1 MLFIANNKPLYKTS
15 SNEKIGLGVN
25 SNSKQAHS
33 YSEKT
38 KITCGLLNCQSIANK
53 IDQLSFYLNNSNTDL
68 LFLTETWLNNQ
79 TLIFSDL
86 SLNSKYS
93 SILVNRES
101 RRGGGVALIYNKALK
116 IVKKFTGTVHGCEVI
131 VAEINTYKLILLYR
145 PPNLSISNSTKLFKF
160 LNNHIEDNTILLGD
174 FNLNNKD
181 IEWFRSYQKPNS
193 SIGLSFIDF
202 LGKYGLKLINSE
214 FTRNDQILDLCLSN
228 SDDLSY
234 TNTLPCSISSD
245 HLLVSFSII
254 CSKFKKSRIKPNKLY
269 LFDPKSTKILNYFL
283 SLSLNNNFYSVYNIH
298 EKNTLLT
305 KTISNFIECYIP
317 HALTNYGQIRP
328 KYPKA
333 LLGSIAQKRTLW
345 RLMKQDRERY
355 KPEYDSISL
364 HIRIQIRNFYAKK
377 ENQYL
382 SKDKLNIFK
391 YMKNFINKKSLEIP
405 TLVYNT
411 NIITHDT
418 NKAQIFAKL
427 FSKHYTPITNDSN
440 YSTSFNFNTNIPT
453 LTDIDF
459 DASTISEI
467 LRKLPNKNGTSPD
480 GISYRYLKNCW
491 FIISPYLSE
500 IFRASMDS
508 GSIPEIWKSSI
519 VVPIFKK
526 GERNNPENYR
536 PISLTCAICR
546 VIERIIVT
554 KIYEFLTRNKLI
566 SENQF
571 GFLRNRSTTLQLI
584 KTINDFSDAME
595 NKKNIDCIYLDFQK
609 AFDSVPH
616 DLLLFKLRLIGIGGK
631 LIQWISNFIT
641 NRKFTVKINE
651 SYSDDYHV
659 TSGVPQGSV
668 LGPVLFLIYINDL
681 PDIIP
686 VGISIKLFAD
696 DVKLYVTHK
705 SNQERKQLELA
716 LINISQWCKEWKIKI
731 APTKSFV
738 LHLGNNNPKHQYKL
752 DQNIIT
758 EVQSIRDLGILIDNK
773 LKFTEHISNIIKSA
787 YYRMRLLF
795 KYLKTRSIKIWK
807 SVYTSYI
814 RSLLEYSTVNW
825 SPNSKK
831 DINRLEK
838 CQKFYTK
845 IALKKCRLPYIRYQ
859 NRLTLFELPTLE
871 NRRKILDLVTIYK
884 IINGYT
890 CLDPKSLF
898 NFSERSSSRF
908 FKRIIHKHKLA
919 KTSHL
924 FIARASKLWNQ
935 LDKDIATS
943 PTVSIFKNKL
953 IKAIN

>member
-1 MLFIANNKPLYKTS
+1 MH
-15 SNEKIGLGVN
+15 
-25 SNSKQAHS
+25 Q
-33 YSEKT
+33 
-38 KITCGLLNCQSIANK
+38 Q
-53 IDQLSFYLNNSNTDL
+53 
-68 LFLTETWLNNQ
+68 FL
-79 TLIFSDL
+79 
-86 SLNSKYS
+86 
-93 SILVNRES
+93 
-101 RRGGGVALIYNKALK
+101 
-116 IVKKFTGTVHGCEVI
+116 
-131 VAEINTYKLILLYR
+131 
-145 PPNLSISNSTKLFKF
+145 
-160 LNNHIEDNTILLGD
+160 
-174 FNLNNKD
+174 
-181 IEWFRSYQKPNS
+181 
-193 SIGLSFIDF
+193 
-202 LGKYGLKLINSE
+202 
-214 FTRNDQILDLCLSN
+214 
-228 SDDLSY
+228 
-234 TNTLPCSISSD
+234 
-245 HLLVSFSII
+245 
-254 CSKFKKSRIKPNKLY
+254 KSC
-269 LFDPKSTKILNYFL
+269 
-283 SLSLNNNFYSVYNIH
+283 V
-298 EKNTLLT
+298 
-305 KTISNFIECYIP
+305 
-317 HALTNYGQIRP
+317 
-328 KYPKA
+328 
-333 LLGSIAQKRTLW
+333 
-345 RLMKQDRERY
+345 
-355 KPEYDSISL
+355 
-364 HIRIQIRNFYAKK
+364 
-377 ENQYL
+377 
-382 SKDKLNIFK
+382 
-391 YMKNFINKKSLEIP
+391 
-405 TLVYNT
+405 
-411 NIITHDT
+411 
-418 NKAQIFAKL
+418 
-427 FSKHYTPITNDSN
+427 
-440 YSTSFNFNTNIPT
+440 
-453 LTDIDF
+453 
-459 DASTISEI
+459 
-467 LRKLPNKNGTSPD
+467 KLPNKNGTSPD

-491 FIISPYLSE
+491 FTISPYLSE
-500 IFRASMDS
+500 IFRASIDS

-616 DLLLFKLRLIGIGGK
+616 DLLLFKRRLIDIGGK

-898 NFSERSSSRF
+898 NFSERSSS
-908 FKRIIHKHKLA
+908 
-919 KTSHL
+919 
-924 FIARASKLWNQ
+924 
-935 LDKDIATS
+935 
-943 PTVSIFKNKL
+943 
-953 IKAIN
+953 